1 MDAGP
6 ANPNGAALWLS
17 IPLLAAAQLWPS
29 YPLQAASIWG
39 LYGIT
44 ALAPPGEALLK
55 PLMQVPYY
63 IKPDHQHPV
72 CDTKD
77 PANRTSSPAAHNQ
90 TRAVWSGESAAI
102 FVPSTRSHP
111 KSVDTP
117 TTPSIISA
125 VYSSSDSVLDRDHVY
140 SPIVTAPN
148 VPIDIYTTSVG
159 LRPNDPADDVPKGDI
174 ELHQTTERNPAP
186 NNINHNLWAGYAMA
200 FAGGAI
206 LAPLVLFCSWGI
218 WTYRGRLTMGAV
230 RQIFQDEILQRV
242 HHWIDQVHHRFANV
256 GSFNDNIQGAWQ
268 WLLSPFE
275 HMSQRTSKLAQNL
288 LFSKHHQSGIEARLW
303 PISSFYG
310 LRGQDPH
317 SLVQRA
323 TVLFGI
329 FLFCVFCLFFW
340 FLPKVYSMLFPP
352 GYAFQVWAFVSSVI
366 SSVIYSTTTCLS
378 QLIRCTKAVYYKPIY
393 PDGSYIPLTTPSTF
407 TGFVCRRIDLY
418 IMFLRAIFRDS
429 PLQGIWHGIWHST
442 LR

>member
-63 IKPDHQHPV
+63 TKPDRQRPV
-72 CDTKD
+72 GDTEG

-102 FVPSTRSHP
+102 FVPITRSHP

-117 TTPSIISA
+117 TTPSSISA
-125 VYSSSDSVLDRDHVY
+125 VCSSSDCVQDRDHIY
-140 SPIVTAPN
+140 SPIVTSPK

-159 LRPNDPADDVPKGDI
+159 LRPNDHADDVPKGII
-174 ELHQTTERNPAP
+174 ELHQMTERNPAP
-186 NNINHNLWAGYAMA
+186 NNINHNLWGGYAMA

-206 LAPLVLFCSWGI
+206 LATLVLFCSWGI
-218 WTYRGRLTMGAV
+218 WTYLGRPTMGAV
-230 RQIFQDEILQRV
+230 RQTLQDEIPQRV
-242 HHWIDQVHHRFANV
+242 QHWIDQVHHRFANV

-268 WLLSPFE
+268 WLLSRFE
-275 HMSQRTSKLAQNL
+275 RMSQRTSKFAQNF

-303 PISSFYG
+303 PISLFYG

-323 TVLFGI
+323 TVLFGV
-329 FLFCVFCLFFW
+329 FLVSVFCLFCW

-352 GYAFQVWAFVSSVI
+352 GYAFQVWALVSSVI
-366 SSVIYSTTTCLS
+366 SSAIYSTTTCLS
-378 QLIRCTKAVYYKPIY
+378 QLIRCTKTAYYNPLH
-393 PDGSYIPLTTPSTF
+393 PDGSYTPLTTPSTL
-407 TGFVCRRIDLY
+407 TGFVCRWIDSYTMLLCG
-418 IMFLRAIFRDS
+418 IVRDS
-429 PLQGIWHGIWHST
+429 PL
-442 LR
+442 